1 MYNCSVMCEVCAEP
15 SLFLYLI
22 HCFISVAH
30 LLPNCIFYQ
39 VFANVTVDA
48 KLQIWDLSVSSIDP
62 VVIVDTTQDDLAD
75 GGPAGDSTADGSAE
89 GDAHLSPPGSPLL
102 MTNRYDRLEHA
113 KEEGPSGAPLQRII
127 KNLSTGT
134 KKKVLTSV
142 LFGEKN
148 PSVVV
153 GDNRGTV
160 TVYRIF
166 DPVTITHLGP
176 LQQYEKLK
184 KAILQQTDPT
194 SAANLQSADGSEEQ
208 KAY

>member
-1 MYNCSVMCEVCAEP
+1 MYCH
-15 SLFLYLI
+15 FL
-22 HCFISVAH
+22 SS
-30 LLPNCIFYQ
+30 Q

-62 VVIVDTTQDDLAD
+62 VVIVDTTLDDLPD
-75 GGPAGDSTADGSAE
+75 GVAGGDSTLDGAAEDSANP
-89 GDAHLSPPGSPLL
+89 SPPGSPLL
-102 MTNRYDRLEHA
+102 MTGRYADRGEH
-113 KEEGPSGAPLQRII
+113 KDESQSGAPLQRII
-127 KNLSTGT
+127 KNLSLGT

-166 DPVTITHLGP
+166 EPVTITHLGP

-184 KAILQQTDPT
+184 KAILQQTDPA
-194 SAANLQSADGSEEQ
+194 SAANLQAADASEEE

>member
-1 MYNCSVMCEVCAEP
+1 
-15 SLFLYLI
+15 
-22 HCFISVAH
+22 
-30 LLPNCIFYQ
+30 
-39 VFANVTVDA
+39 VTVDA

-62 VVIVDTTQDDLAD
+62 VVTVDTNHEDHLESL
-75 GGPAGDSTADGSAE
+75 GGDSTAESQEGESGSN
-89 GDAHLSPPGSPLL
+89 LSPPGSPLL
-102 MTNRYDRLEHA
+102 MTGRYADRQDHS
-113 KEEGPSGAPLQRII
+113 KEEGLGSAPLQRII
-127 KNLSTGT
+127 KNLSLGT

-184 KAILQQTDPT
+184 KAILQQTDPA
-194 SAANLQSADGSEEQ
+194 SAANLQAADASEEE

>member
-1 MYNCSVMCEVCAEP
+1 M
-15 SLFLYLI
+15 L
-22 HCFISVAH
+22 
-30 LLPNCIFYQ
+30 
-39 VFANVTVDA
+39 
-48 KLQIWDLSVSSIDP
+48 P
-62 VVIVDTTQDDLAD
+62 VVLMYLCVCLCFVCCCRDSQDPDAQL
-75 GGPAGDSTADGSAE
+75 SAE
-89 GDAHLSPPGSPLL
+89 VPAEGLSPPGSAALGA
-102 MTNRYDRLEHA
+102 TSRYHTERLDPHA
-113 KEEGPSGAPLQRII
+113 VGGLGGVGGRGDEKDSGPSLAKIT
-127 KNLSTGT
+127 KNLSQGS

-184 KAILQQTDPT
+184 KAILQQTDPA
-194 SAANLQSADGSEEQ
+194 SAANLEQVDAGEEE

>member
-1 MYNCSVMCEVCAEP
+1 M
-15 SLFLYLI
+15 
-22 HCFISVAH
+22 
-30 LLPNCIFYQ
+30 
-39 VFANVTVDA
+39 TVDA

-62 VVIVDTTQDDLAD
+62 VVTLDTTLEDNVASEGAAD
-75 GGPAGDSTADGSAE
+75 GTDG
-89 GDAHLSPPGSPLL
+89 GDAASNASPPGSPLL
-102 MTNRYDRLEHA
+102 TTTRYDRTEHG
-113 KEEGPSGAPLQRII
+113 KEDSGTASGGAPLQRII
-127 KNLSTGT
+127 KNLSLGT
-134 KKKVLTSV
+134 KKKVLTCV

-166 DPVTITHLGP
+166 EPVTITHLGP

-184 KAILQQTDPT
+184 KAILQQTDPA
-194 SAANLQSADGSEEQ
+194 SAANLQAADASEEE

>member
-1 MYNCSVMCEVCAEP
+1 MSNRGQYSDAVASIFVCAHFC
-15 SLFLYLI
+15 LFFFPADFL
-22 HCFISVAH
+22 
-30 LLPNCIFYQ
+30 Q

-62 VVIVDTTQDDLAD
+62 VVTLDTTLEDNAGTDAD
-75 GGPAGDSTADGSAE
+75 GADAETASVA
-89 GDAHLSPPGSPLL
+89 SPPGSPLL
-102 MTNRYDRLEHA
+102 TTTRYDRIDHS
-113 KEEGPSGAPLQRII
+113 KEEGAAAATGAPLQRII
-127 KNLSTGT
+127 KNLSLGT
-134 KKKVLTSV
+134 KKKVLTCV

-166 DPVTITHLGP
+166 EPVTITHLGP

-184 KAILQQTDPT
+184 KAILQQTDPA
-194 SAANLQSADGSEEQ
+194 SAANLQAADASEEE

>member
-1 MYNCSVMCEVCAEP
+1 
-15 SLFLYLI
+15 
-22 HCFISVAH
+22 
-30 LLPNCIFYQ
+30 

-62 VVIVDTTQDDLAD
+62 VVTIDTSLEDIDPNAVEGEDLE
-75 GGPAGDSTADGSAE
+75 TASSA
-89 GDAHLSPPGSPLL
+89 SPPGSPMLG
-102 MTNRYDRLEHA
+102 TTRYTDRMDHTT
-113 KEEGPSGAPLQRII
+113 KEENAATGAPLQRIL
-127 KNLSTGT
+127 KNLAQGT

-184 KAILQQTDPT
+184 KAILKQTDPA
-194 SAANLQSADGSEEQ
+194 SAAGLEAADASEEE
-208 KAY
+208 KSY

>member
-1 MYNCSVMCEVCAEP
+1 M
-15 SLFLYLI
+15 
-22 HCFISVAH
+22 
-30 LLPNCIFYQ
+30 
-39 VFANVTVDA
+39 DA

-62 VVIVDTTQDDLAD
+62 VVILDTTLDDAESAD
-75 GGPAGDSTADGSAE
+75 DASIAGAGGENAPAAI
-89 GDAHLSPPGSPLL
+89 PPSSPLL
-102 MTNRYDRLEHA
+102 NASTRYADRMDHT
-113 KEEGPSGAPLQRII
+113 KDDGPNGGAPLQRII
-127 KNLSTGT
+127 KNLSMGT

-184 KAILQQTDPT
+184 KAILQQTDPAT
-194 SAANLQSADGSEEQ
+194 AASLEAADASEEE

>member
-1 MYNCSVMCEVCAEP
+1 MR
-15 SLFLYLI
+15 LY
-22 HCFISVAH
+22 F
-30 LLPNCIFYQ
+30 FFFQ

-75 GGPAGDSTADGSAE
+75 GGLNGDSTADSE
-89 GDAHLSPPGSPLL
+89 GDAGHPSPPSSPLL
-102 MTNRYDRLEHA
+102 MTNRYDRMEHA
-113 KEEGPSGAPLQRII
+113 KEEGPTGAPLQRII

>member
-1 MYNCSVMCEVCAEP
+1 MGLTQI
-15 SLFLYLI
+15 LF
-22 HCFISVAH
+22 F
-30 LLPNCIFYQ
+30 Q

-62 VVIVDTTQDDLAD
+62 VVIVDTTQDDLVD
-75 GGPAGDSTADGSAE
+75 GGLNGDSTADSAE
-89 GDAHLSPPGSPLL
+89 GDAGHPSPPGSPLL
-102 MTNRYDRLEHA
+102 MTNRYDRMEHA

-127 KNLSTGT
+127 KNLATGT